1 MKEEQAIDILI
12 QIANLAQSKGLLT
25 LNDAV
30 IVAQCIEVLTPKQE
44 ENNEV
49 S

>member
-1 MKEEQAIDILI
+1 MKEEQAIDVLI

-30 IVAQCIEVLTPKQE
+30 IVAQCIEVLKPKKTDE
-44 ENNEV
+44 TE
-49 S
+49 

>member
-1 MKEEQAIDILI
+1 MKEEQAIDVLI

-30 IVAQCIEVLTPKQE
+30 IVAQCIDVLKQKE
-44 ENNEV
+44 TDETE
-49 S
+49 